1 MSVYRLLN
9 GWSSP
14 RVIGSS
20 MSHALTALDLY
31 GLQIAVPV
39 YILLSVPNL
48 SQRVYSLYS
57 AGLLYSQ

>member
-1 MSVYRLLN
+1 M
-9 GWSSP
+9 
-14 RVIGSS
+14 IGSS